1 MRLIVGLILL
11 LSMLPS
17 YAAKKTPSFTGPD
30 FTGVYD
36 CKGLDAHEGAYE
48 GKVTLKLKKEHSQAQ
63 YASYDF
69 LLEVPGFGKY
79 PGHMV
84 ANGLNAAMY
93 FALEDQ
99 SNHDFGTGVSE
110 FSKNAKGQWQF
121 HKFYFEPK
129 FKGGNTGFEDCVKQ

>member
-1 MRLIVGLILL
+1 MRFV
-11 LSMLPS
+11 LSLMLFFTIS
-17 YAAKKTPSFTGPD
+17 SSFAANKTLSFTGPD
-30 FTGVYD
+30 FTGVYA
-36 CKGLDAHEGAYE
+36 CTGRDAHEGDYK
-48 GKVTLKLKKEHSQAQ
+48 GKVTLKLKKQHSQAQ

-79 PGHMV
+79 PGHMA

-99 SNHDFGTGVSE
+99 STQDFGTGISQ

-121 HKFYFEPK
+121 HKFYFEPQ
-129 FKGGNTGFEDCVKQ
+129 FKGGNSGFEDCVKQ

>member
-1 MRLIVGLILL
+1 MHFVLSLILL
-11 LSMLPS
+11 ITISLSF
-17 YAAKKTPSFTGPD
+17 AANKTPSFIGPD
-30 FTGVYD
+30 FSGVYA
-36 CKGLDAHEGAYE
+36 CKGLGAHEGEYK

-79 PGHMV
+79 PGHMA
-84 ANGLNAAMY
+84 ANGLSAAMH

-99 SNHDFGTGVSE
+99 STHDFGTGISE

-121 HKFYFEPK
+121 HKFYFEPQ
-129 FKGGNTGFEDCVKQ
+129 FKGGNSGFEDCVKQ

>member
-1 MRLIVGLILL
+1 MHFVLSLILL
-11 LSMLPS
+11 ITISLSF
-17 YAAKKTPSFTGPD
+17 AANKTPSLTGPD
-30 FTGVYD
+30 FSGVYA
-36 CKGLDAHEGAYE
+36 CKGLDAHEGEYK

-79 PGHMV
+79 PGHMA
-84 ANGLNAAMY
+84 ANGLSAAMH

-99 SNHDFGTGVSE
+99 STHDFGTGISE

-121 HKFYFEPK
+121 HKFYFEPQ
-129 FKGGNTGFEDCVKQ
+129 FKGGNSGFEDCVKQ

>member
-1 MRLIVGLILL
+1 MRCVLSLFLL
-11 LSMLPS
+11 FTISS
-17 YAAKKTPSFTGPD
+17 SFAANKTSPFTGPD
-30 FTGVYD
+30 FSGVYA
-36 CKGLDAHEGAYE
+36 CKGLDAHEGEYK

-79 PGHMV
+79 PGHMA
-84 ANGLNAAMY
+84 ANGLSAAMH

-99 SNHDFGTGVSE
+99 STHDFGTGISQ

-121 HKFYFEPK
+121 QKFYFEPQ
-129 FKGGNTGFEDCVKQ
+129 FKGGNSGFENCVKQ